1 MKINIP
7 NRSPLIRFAWL
18 APLTL
23 ILLLAG
29 CATNPV
35 TGERDF
41 VLMSEQQELSLGQQ
55 YHKQLMDQQYD
66 VYDDPKLQEY
76 MSRLGQQLARQSHR
90 PDIDYTFTLV
100 DSPQVNAFAL
110 PGGYIYITR
119 GIMAY
124 FNSEAEFAG
133 VLGHELGHVTARHSV
148 RQQSAATASSI
159 VGNILLATTDAGA
172 GAGNLFQTVQ
182 LAAIRGYGRDHE
194 LEADRLGAEYLA
206 RTGYDPEEM
215 LGVVRILAD
224 QESYERRR
232 AEAEGREPNVYHG
245 LFSTHPDNDARLQE
259 VIRAANKYAAD
270 DPRPAGRE
278 AYLKRIDG
286 MTYGPGASQGAV
298 VDREFL
304 HLELDAALEA
314 PPEWKIDNQPQRVL
328 FLAPDD
334 EAALQVTLGEA
345 DSGTEPRRL
354 LEGRIGQAELERGRR
369 FEAKGLSGYTGVVRG
384 RTQQGLR
391 ILRHTVLIKDGRPWY
406 FVATSRDPA
415 EFDRFDERFLDIAGS
430 LSSLTEAQKRAA
442 QPLRIKVVRAD
453 ANTTYK
459 ELARGV
465 NGVEDATARLRL
477 LNGDWPDAE
486 PQQGQLVK
494 TLVR

>member
-1 MKINIP
+1 MNMHTP
-7 NRSPLIRFAWL
+7 NRSRLIRFAWL
-18 APLTL
+18 APLAL
-23 ILLLAG
+23 ILLLSG

-41 VLMSEQQELSLGQQ
+41 VMMSEQQELSLGQQ

-66 VYDDPKLQEY
+66 VYDDPELQEY
-76 MSRLGQQLARQSHR
+76 MSRLGQRLARKSHR
-90 PDIDYTFTLV
+90 PRIDYTFTLV

-119 GIMAY
+119 GIMAH

-148 RQQSAATASSI
+148 QQQSASTASSI
-159 VGNILLATTDAGA
+159 VGNILLASTDAGA
-172 GAGNLFQTVQ
+172 GAGNLFRTVQ
-182 LAAIRGYGRDHE
+182 LAAIRGYGREHE

-206 RTGYDPEEM
+206 RTGYDPEKM

-224 QESYERRR
+224 QEDYERRR
-232 AEAEGREPNVYHG
+232 AEAEGREPNIYHG
-245 LFSTHPDNDARLQE
+245 VFSTHPDNDARLQE
-259 VIRAANKYAAD
+259 VIRAADKYAAD
-270 DPRPAGRE
+270 DPRPSGRE

-314 PPEWKIDNQPQRVL
+314 PPEWRIDNQPRRIL
-328 FLAPDD
+328 FRAPEDA
-334 EAALQVTLGEA
+334 AALQVTLGKK
-345 DSGTEPRRL
+345 DTETAPRRL
-354 LEGRIGQAELERGRR
+354 LENRIGEAELERGRR
-369 FEAKGLSGYTGVVRG
+369 FDANGLSGYTGVVRA
-384 RTQQGLR
+384 RTQQGPR
-391 ILRHTVLIKDGRPWY
+391 ILRHTVLIKDGQPWF
-406 FVATSRDPA
+406 FVATSRDPD
-415 EFDRFDERFLDIAGS
+415 EFDRFDERFLDIAAS
-430 LSSLTEAQKRAA
+430 LSSLTAAQKRAA
-442 QPLRIKVVRAD
+442 QPLRLKVVRAD

-459 ELARGV
+459 GLARGV
-465 NGVEDATARLRL
+465 DGVEDAANRLRL
-477 LNGDWPDAE
+477 LNGDWPDGE
-486 PQQGQLVK
+486 PHEGELVK

>member
-1 MKINIP
+1 MTMNTRKRY
-7 NRSPLIRFAWL
+7 RSIATL
-18 APLTL
+18 AG

-41 VLMSEQQELSLGQQ
+41 VLMSEEQELALGTQ
-55 YHKQLMDQQYD
+55 YHQQLMEQQYD
-66 VYDDPKLQEY
+66 AYDNPDLQEY
-76 MSRLGQQLARQSHR
+76 TSRLGQELARKSHR
-90 PDIDYTFTLV
+90 PDIDYTFTVV

-110 PGGYIYITR
+110 PGGYVYMTR

-148 RQQSAATASSI
+148 RQQSAATASSFL
-159 VGNILLATTDAGA
+159 GNILLATTDAGA

-182 LAAIRGYGRDHE
+182 LAAIRGYGREHE

-224 QESYERRR
+224 QEGYERRR

-259 VIRAANKYAAD
+259 VIRAANKYAAE

-278 AYLKRIDG
+278 EYLKRIDG
-286 MTYGPGASQGAV
+286 MTYGPGANQGAV

-304 HLELDAALEA
+304 HLELDAALKA
-314 PPEWKIDNQPQRVL
+314 PAEWKIDNQPQRVL

-334 EAALQVTLGEA
+334 AAALQVTLGKA

-354 LEGRIGQAELERGRR
+354 LEKHIGQGELERGRR
-369 FEAKGLSGYTGVVRG
+369 FEANGLSGYTGVVRA
-384 RTQQGLR
+384 RTQQGPR
-391 ILRHTVLIKDGRPWY
+391 ILRHTVVIKDGRAWY
-406 FVATSRDPA
+406 FDATSRDTA
-415 EFDRFDERFLDIAGS
+415 EFDRFDDRFLDIAGS
-430 LSSLTEAQKRAA
+430 LGSLTDAQRRAA

-459 ELARGV
+459 NLARDLKGV
-465 NGVEDATARLRL
+465 PDAANRLRL
-477 LNGDWPDAE
+477 LNGDWPDGE
-486 PQQGQLVK
+486 PEQGELVK

>member
-1 MKINIP
+1 MTMDPRK
-7 NRSPLIRFAWL
+7 RYRWL
-18 APLTL
+18 ATL
-23 ILLLAG
+23 AAILLLTG

-41 VLMSEQQELSLGQQ
+41 VLMSEQQELALGTQ
-55 YHKQLMDQQYD
+55 YHQQLMAQQYD
-66 VYDDPKLQEY
+66 EYDDPELQEY
-76 MSRLGQQLARQSHR
+76 VSRLGQQLARESHR

-110 PGGYIYITR
+110 PGGYVYITR

-124 FNSEAEFAG
+124 FNSEAELAG

-159 VGNILLATTDAGA
+159 IGNILLATTDAGP
-172 GAGNLFQTVQ
+172 GAGDLFQTVQ

-224 QESYERRR
+224 QEDYERRQ
-232 AEAEGREPNVYHG
+232 AKAEGREPNVYHG
-245 LFSTHPDNDARLQE
+245 IFSTHPENDARLQE
-259 VIRAANKYAAD
+259 VIRAANKYARD

-298 VDREFL
+298 VDGQFL
-304 HLELDAALEA
+304 HLELDAALTA
-314 PPEWKIDNQPQRVL
+314 PADWTIDNQPQRVL
-328 FLAPDD
+328 FRAPDD
-334 EAALQVTLGEA
+334 AAALQVTLGKP
-345 DSGTEPRRL
+345 DTGTTPRRL
-354 LEGRIGQAELERGRR
+354 LEERIGQAELERGRR
-369 FEAKGLSGYTGVVRG
+369 FEANGLSGYTGVVRG
-384 RTQQGLR
+384 RTQQGPR
-391 ILRHTVLIKDGRPWY
+391 ILRHAVLIKDGRPWY
-406 FVATSRDPA
+406 FVATSRDTA
-415 EFDRFDERFLDIAGS
+415 AFDRFDERFLDIAAS
-430 LSSLTEAQKRAA
+430 LGGLTPEQERAA

-459 ELARGV
+459 SLARGV
-465 NGVEDATARLRL
+465 NGVEDTANRLRL
-477 LNGDWPDAE
+477 LNGDWPDGE
-486 PQQGQLVK
+486 PEAGELVK
-494 TLVR
+494 TLTR